1 MSTDGWVQWERLAAS
16 NSDHLW
22 SMWSHVFV
30 TLTSTQT
37 ALHFLKYIN
46 QQGDSVSLILPFP
59 SQSCLDHPQ
68 VFMLHRSLWICLV
81 SYQPLLSQNFPG
93 LMLLMTGWPWT
104 TRTTYTIFTHPDT
117 CTLEI
122 CFMMKWCVYFS
133 YMLKRYVSFLCCP
146 PKIIFS
152 TNK

>member
-104 TRTTYTIFTHPDT
+104 TQTTYTIFTHPDT

-133 YMLKRYVSFLCCP
+133 YMLKWYVSFLCCP